1 MRKLAAFTFLC
12 SLAIIV
18 GGRAYQLA
26 YEPYLTES
34 QVLCEYWAIWL
45 SSLILVSISVALELT
60 EQEQAEQNDESSS
73 QSRS

>member
-34 QVLCEYWAIWL
+34 QVLCEYWAVWL

-60 EQEQAEQNDESSS
+60 EQEQNDESSS
-73 QSRS
+73 

>member
-1 MRKLAAFTFLC
+1 MNRKLAAFTFLC

-34 QVLCEYWAIWL
+34 QVLCEYWAVWL

-60 EQEQAEQNDESSS
+60 EQEQNNESSS
-73 QSRS
+73 